1 MQDWVFRLGFRSL
14 LALLKGIKKTRQNV
28 AQKLFADK
36 KNVQKKKLD
45 KIKICSSKS
54 QKRLPKIYSKS
65 GLIKIR
71 QFYIQLVYRPN
82 FSVLAIWAVLAVR
95 EKNWIWVFL
104 RVVFSTFWGQFFF
117 FNLFITF
124 YRDALKIYGAEKLF
138 TFL

>member
-65 GLIKIR
+65 GLIKIP
-71 QFYIQLVYRPN
+71 QFYIQLVYRPH
-82 FSVLAIWAVLAVR
+82 FSVLAIWAVLVVSKKGNFLSFF
-95 EKNWIWVFL
+95 EQLL
-104 RVVFSTFWGQFFF
+104 RVVFSTFCGQ
-117 FNLFITF
+117 N
-124 YRDALKIYGAEKLF
+124 
-138 TFL
+138 